1 MPFKYQHYNLGL
13 LSAQCLSQ
21 KVKTNQIKIVACE
34 ANPIF
39 CEISNQFIKSI
50 DKSNVIEVINKH
62 SNDLRKKTDLVIT
75 EIFDD
80 GLLGENCLDT
90 FYNALVVNKLVDDS
104 KHRTQASTIPKSA
117 QMYIWY

>member
-1 MPFKYQHYNLGL
+1 M
-13 LSAQCLSQ
+13 LSAQCLSE
-21 KVKTNQIKIVACE
+21 KVNSSQIKIVACE

-39 CEISNQFIKSI
+39 YEISNQFIKSI
-50 DKSNVIEVINKH
+50 DKSNVIQVINKH
-62 SNDLRKKTDLVIT
+62 SNDLRKKTDLIIT

-90 FYNALVVNKLVDDS
+90 FYNALVVNKLVDGS
-104 KHRTQASTIPKSA
+104 KHREQASTIPKSA